1 MSDFVPDNVRGGGR
15 GGRRV
20 VSMEETSANPHHS
33 RVFLT
38 LGGFVAMRRTHSMRH
53 FLERMS
59 GKTMF
64 WKWEGKKNLHR
75 EMGDIFG
82 GKMRQKPNTEIDGY
96 TLTVYVNC
104 YICV

>member
-64 WKWEGKKNLHR
+64 WKWEGKKKPPQ
-75 EMGDIFG
+75 GDGRYFWG
-82 GKMRQKPNTEIDGY
+82 
-96 TLTVYVNC
+96 
-104 YICV
+104 